1 MLIGELLV
9 ARGLISAAD
18 VDRAL
23 KLQSQ
28 VPGRLGAILI
38 RIGAL
43 SEDSLL
49 PALAEQ
55 LSIPIAAADQLPPGR
70 APILAAVGAGRLP
83 AEWLIAQSALVWE
96 AADGGIA
103 CGARNP
109 EASFLREAVDGA
121 FAGKA
126 VTWYFLKSQDLA
138 YGHALLTASESGYAA
153 DDVRHLRELAEEAP
167 VIELVNSTIAQAAD
181 ERASDIHI
189 EPDEA
194 TFTIRYRIDG
204 VLQTRQV
211 LPRERFD
218 AVASRIKLVS
228 NLDIAERRLP
238 QDGRFSTRAG
248 GLEFD
253 VRVSAIPAKHGESI
267 VLRLLPKERR
277 DLDLAKLGMQ
287 ADHLALIDRWAQQ
300 PNGIVLVTGP
310 TGSGKST
317 TLYTALKLA
326 NDGQRK
332 IITVEDPIEYKMA
345 GIVQIQA
352 HTEIGYTFARALRS
366 ILRHDPDIIMVGE
379 IRDRETAEIAIQA
392 ALTGHMVFST
402 LHTNSA
408 VASFNRLL
416 DMGIEPFL
424 ITSSVRAVVA
434 QRLVRQLCAHCSA
447 PHAPEPVFID
457 WLARARTRWAA
468 FLPQQ
473 AQWRQAVGCGKCNHT
488 GYLGRQAIC
497 EIVELT
503 PDLQPLVL
511 QRRAGHELA
520 QAAERSGMRS
530 MRDDGLI
537 KAAHGLTT
545 VDEVVRVVGD
555 EG

>member
-1 MLIGELLV
+1 MRLTALTPDLL
-9 ARGLISAAD
+9 R
-18 VDRAL
+18 
-23 KLQSQ
+23 K
-28 VPGRLGAILI
+28 AITI
-38 RIGAL
+38 
-43 SEDSLL
+43 
-49 PALAEQ
+49 
-55 LSIPIAAADQLPPGR
+55 
-70 APILAAVGAGRLP
+70 
-83 AEWLIAQSALVWE
+83 
-96 AADGGIA
+96 
-103 CGARNP
+103 
-109 EASFLREAVDGA
+109 
-121 FAGKA
+121 
-126 VTWYFLKSQDLA
+126 YQDLA
-138 YGHALLTASESGYAA
+138 YGQSLLTAGDGTAYGL

-189 EPDEA
+189 EPDES

-211 LPRERFD
+211 LPRDRFD

-253 VRVSAIPAKHGESI
+253 IRVSAIPAKHGESI

-277 DLDLAKLGMQ
+277 DLDLAKLGME
-287 ADHLALIDRWAQQ
+287 ADHLAIINRWAQE

-326 NDGQRK
+326 NDGQKK
-332 IITVEDPIEYKMA
+332 IITVEDPIEYKMS

-352 HTEIGYTFARALRS
+352 HAEIGYTFARALRS

-379 IRDRETAEIAIQA
+379 IRDKETAEIAIQA

-434 QRLVRQLCAHCSA
+434 QRLVRQLCPKCST
-447 PHAPEPVFID
+447 PHAPGAVFSD
-457 WLARARTRWAA
+457 WFGRARSRWGK
-468 FLPQQ
+468 FLP
-473 AQWRQAVGCGKCNHT
+473 AAANWRQAVGCSHCNHS
-488 GYLGRQAIC
+488 GYVGRQAIC
-497 EIVELT
+497 EIVELA
-503 PDLQPLVL
+503 PSLQSLVL
-511 QRRAGHELA
+511 ERRSGGELTA
-520 QAAERSGMRS
+520 AAEALGMRS

-537 KAAHGLTT
+537 KAARGVTT
-545 VDEVVRVVGD
+545 AEEVLRVVGD
-555 EG
+555 DLTQ